1 MKKRHQDA
9 FLGVRQ
15 ESNIRRAL
23 GGRAGVKREGMQ
35 KGMKDA
41 IVTQDRR

>member
-9 FLGVRQ
+9 FLGVMW

-23 GGRAGVKREGMQ
+23 GGRAGIKR
-35 KGMKDA
+35 
-41 IVTQDRR
+41 